1 MQWGWLMR
9 QFWAGALAALVLSGA
24 GIMIWQV
31 QANRPPTLPE
41 GRPPPAEGEAPLADE
56 PLELPTP
63 GPDAMKRGPALP
75 TSGEPPEKAK
85 ATAEQKRFNRFDR
98 DRDGQITRVEM
109 MSTRTSAFRKLD
121 KNGDNL
127 LTFEEWA
134 VATSDRFAGADKN
147 RNGILTR
154 EEFATTK
161 PKEAKKPACKC

>member
-1 MQWGWLMR
+1 MR
-9 QFWAGALAALVLSGA
+9 QFWAGALAALALSGG
-24 GIMIWQV
+24 GILIWQV
-31 QANRPPTLPE
+31 QANRTTILPE

-56 PLELPTP
+56 ELVLPIANAA
-63 GPDAMKRGPALP
+63 AMKRGPALP
-75 TSGEPPEKAK
+75 TAGEPPEKAK

-98 DRDGQITRVEM
+98 DRDGEITRVEM
-109 MSTRTSAFRKLD
+109 MSTRTTAFRKLD

-147 RNGILTR
+147 RDKILSR

-161 PKEAKKPACKC
+161 PKETKKPACKC

>member
-1 MQWGWLMR
+1 MR
-9 QFWAGALAALVLSGA
+9 QFWAGALGALALSG
-24 GIMIWQV
+24 GGVMIWQL
-31 QANRPPTLPE
+31 QANQPSPLPE
-41 GRPPPAEGEAPLADE
+41 GRPPPMEGEMPLADE
-56 PLELPTP
+56 PLTLPTA
-63 GPDAMKRGPALP
+63 GPNALKRGPALP
-75 TSGEPPEKAK
+75 VAGEPPERAK

-98 DRDGQITRVEM
+98 DRDGQITRIEM

-134 VATSDRFAGADKN
+134 VATSDRFSGADKN

-161 PKEAKKPACKC
+161 PKEKAKPACKC